1 MIKDG
6 FYTATDFN
14 KTDGE
19 SESLKF
25 GNHIVAAS
33 TCKPAH
39 VQDL

>member
-1 MIKDG
+1 MVKDS

-19 SESLKF
+19 SLKF
-25 GNHIVAAS
+25 GNHTVVAS
-33 TCKPAH
+33 TGKPAH